1 MDLKLKIEELEQRI
15 APSVTVDV
23 LGVDVEKNHVNAN
36 GDNHVNVNG
45 NHVNAHNLL

>member
-23 LGVDVEKNHVNAN
+23 SGIT
-36 GDNHVNVNG
+36 GDKNHVNVNG
-45 NHVNAHNLL
+45 NHINAHNLV